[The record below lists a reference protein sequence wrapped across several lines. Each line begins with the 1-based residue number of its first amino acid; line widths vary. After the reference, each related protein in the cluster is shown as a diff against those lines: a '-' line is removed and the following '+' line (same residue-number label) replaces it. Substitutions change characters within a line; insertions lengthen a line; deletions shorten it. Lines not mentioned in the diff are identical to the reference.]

1 MLKTFKKVKVFGT
14 VMAAALTI
22 ASMPISAFASPV
34 LQDGGVYI
42 ITSRLCGKAMEV
54 VNQSMYDGAGIDQ
67 WDVWYG
73 DNQKWRATQLD
84 SYGQLYRF
92 INVKSGKALEVA
104 GGANGRGVQLQQW
117 GWWGGDNQ
125 KWLLYFDSRTTKHSF
140 YHMTNAGTNLSAD
153 VSGFATHNGAAII
166 QWSWLNE
173 DNQSW
178 AFTQVG

>member
-1 MLKTFKKVKVFGT
+1 MKKVGKVSVF
-14 VMAAALTI
+14 VAMSAL
-22 ASMPISAFASPV
+22 AVSMMPMSAFAWDTP
-34 LQDGGVYI
+34 LDNGAVYA
-42 ITSRLCGKAMEV
+42 ITSELSGKAIDV
-54 VNQSMYDGAGIDQ
+54 LDGATYDGAKIIQ
-67 WDVWYG
+67 WDLWYG
-73 DNQKWRATQLD
+73 SNQLWKAVYQGD
-84 SYGQLYRF
+84 GYYKF
-92 INVKSGKALEVA
+92 INYKSGKALEVA